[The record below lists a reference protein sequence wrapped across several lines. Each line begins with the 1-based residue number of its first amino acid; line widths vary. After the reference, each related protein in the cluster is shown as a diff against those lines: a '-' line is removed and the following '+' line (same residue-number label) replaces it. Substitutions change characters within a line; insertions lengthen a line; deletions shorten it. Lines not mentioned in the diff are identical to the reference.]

1 MIAVRFLSVENVI
14 ELQKRTITVEGGGEG
29 LRDRGL
35 LESAVTSPRQ
45 TFDGQYLHPDISA
58 MAGAYLYHI
67 VMNHPFVDGNKR
79 AGALS
84 LLFFLKANDPARMP
98 TPEDLESVTMAVA
111 EGSMIK
117 EQVIDWLRGLV

>member
-14 ELQKRTITVEGGGEG
+14 ELQKRTIAVEGGGEG

-45 TFDGQYLHPDISA
+45 TFEGQNLHPYISA
-58 MAGAYLYHI
+58 MAGAYLYHT

-111 EGSMIK
+111 EGSMTK
-117 EQVIDWLRGLV
+117 AQVIDWLRGLV